1 MGTFY
6 DREIEYLESTGTQY
20 IDTGIDFIY
29 GVNEIEVYLDVR
41 FNSSSKRQLMGSNG
55 YGYLGINVDDY
66 FESSCGVTTIQRD
79 FDFHKLKLII
89 SPSTANISFTVDSTT
104 ITAGYT
110 LTSYI
115 YRCYLFAL
123 GGRDNAAASFLCDA
137 CIKRAYII
145 IDNKKVR
152 DFIPVR
158 VGTTGYLFD
167 RVSCQ
172 LFGNAGTGNFVLGD
186 DMYDARVEYVGTRGL
201 GKAFPTGYIPTGT
214 DIVIDMTVKFQGFTA
229 KTGAFFYTWNSD
241 TTTECYC
248 LWRNGTTNN
257 QLTIR
262 CGNKQSQ
269 ASTVTYT
276 LSTGTTYNFRVKWG
290 QAAINYGTYTI
301 NTTAATNQNSSS
313 LYLSTSNTEQGMN
326 QDIYH
331 FKVYKASVL
340 VCDLIPVRKGQTPCV
355 YDRVTNRTFEGYGN
369 GTGSLV
375 MGNDIPDI
383 PYEAEIEYLKSDGN
397 AYLCLMPI
405 KNISPDVANWSMDV
419 MKVRSATEVFGGMST
434 NSMQLVFLS
443 GSFRNDWALA
453 SGASFAYATVSNN
466 VKYTLKQENGIL
478 SINNTSFTCNKNMTE
493 TTLFY
498 LFTRNPRETSTHF
511 TGRIYGMKVWS
522 RSTGEILYDYI
533 PVRIKDVGYFYDK
546 INGTLH
552 GNIGSG
558 SFVLGPDKP
567 MSYDAELDYITFDSS
582 QSINT
587 GLYGNLNTEVEL
599 TCRCPS
605 AVNMS
610 IFGARLSSGNDGIT
624 SYRSSFPSLYAN
636 IYDNS
641 NYRAM
646 QSNYYNDWV
655 TIKINKDSRQIKS
668 LNKTLYT
675 TNNTECSSDFITPNT
690 MRIGGF
696 ESVISDLTYRN
707 FVGCLGT
714 VKIWQNNTLV
724 RDYIPVKKYNIGY
737 LYDKVTNKLF
747 RNDFPSS
754 FALGPIKEKPTPI
767 IPSDDGI
774 SRYFSRRD
782 LLIEDAKI
790 KPYVTSGLVFHLDG
804 EDYDDTEKTW
814 TSRIGNYTFTMTG
827 TTKSSDGLGV
837 YFNGNAYSTYAN
849 FMAHAASSFTL
860 EVVYEKTGA
869 NASVWNGGNGAW
881 ICYRR
886 VGNNV
891 WRQTGT
897 TITVCPETYGKVT
910 HALTNAVSI
919 CNGDNLGFSSGSTY
933 YNRGTN
939 SNAYIGRDNNNQYRM
954 VGNIYQ
960 IRLYDRKL
968 TNAEIFHNQEIDRKR
983 YGITFK

>member
-20 IDTGIDFIY
+20 IDTGVIY
-29 GVNEIEVYLDVR
+29 DYSKNLRVECDIIPISNERTVITGNYNGSSASISIELGGTSNNHEREPR
-41 FNSSSKRQLMGSNG
+41 FFTSLTQSSSSDSLWANALTLNEKYKIVASYDIVSGLKELTCQEITVSSTYSGTTYGTFQNILLFLDHRSDKTPIANG
-55 YGYLGINVDDY
+55 L
-66 FESSCGVTTIQRD
+66 R
-79 FDFHKLKLII
+79 I
-89 SPSTANISFTVDSTT
+89 SRFR
-104 ITAGYT
+104 
-110 LTSYI
+110 L
-115 YRCYLFAL
+115 LL
-123 GGRDNAAASFLCDA
+123 DN
-137 CIKRAYII
+137 
-145 IDNKKVR
+145 
-152 DFIPVR
+152 IPVR
-158 VGTTGYLFD
+158 DMIPVRIGNVGYMFD
-167 RVSCQ
+167 RVTCQ

-201 GKAFPTGYIPTGT
+201 GKAFPTGYVPTGT
-214 DIVIDMTVKFQGFTA
+214 DIVIDMSVKFQGFTA

-257 QLTIR
+257 RLTIR

-301 NTTAATNQNSSS
+301 NTTAATNQNPSP
-313 LYLSTSNTEQGMN
+313 LYLSTSYIEQGIN
-326 QDIYH
+326 QDIYY

-355 YDRVTNRTFEGYGN
+355 YDRVTNRTFEGYGT

-375 MGNDIPDI
+375 MGNDVPDI
-383 PYEAEIEYLKSDGN
+383 PSD
-397 AYLCLMPI
+397 
-405 KNISPDVANWSMDV
+405 
-419 MKVRSATEVFGGMST
+419 
-434 NSMQLVFLS
+434 
-443 GSFRNDWALA
+443 
-453 SGASFAYATVSNN
+453 
-466 VKYTLKQENGIL
+466 
-478 SINNTSFTCNKNMTE
+478 
-493 TTLFY
+493 
-498 LFTRNPRETSTHF
+498 
-511 TGRIYGMKVWS
+511 
-522 RSTGEILYDYI
+522 
-533 PVRIKDVGYFYDK
+533 
-546 INGTLH
+546 
-552 GNIGSG
+552 
-558 SFVLGPDKP
+558 
-567 MSYDAELDYITFDSS
+567 YDAELDYIIFDSS

-610 IFGARLSSGNDGIT
+610 IFGARLVSGNDGIT
-624 SYRSSFPSLYAN
+624 SYRSYLPALYAN

-641 NYRAM
+641 NHRAM

-668 LNKTLYT
+668 INKTLYT
-675 TNNTECSSDFITPNT
+675 TNNIECSTNFITPNT

-707 FVGCLGT
+707 FVGCLST

-747 RNDFPSS
+747 GNDFPSS
-754 FALGPIKEKPTPI
+754 FALGPIKEKPAPI
-767 IPSDDGI
+767 IPLGDGI

-804 EDYDDTEKTW
+804 EDYDDTTKTW
-814 TSRIGNYTFTMTG
+814 EDRVAHYIFTMTN
-827 TTKSSDGLGV
+827 TTVSTDGLGGV

-860 EVVYEKTGA
+860 EVVYNKTGA
-869 NASVWNGGNGAW
+869 NASVFDGGTGYW
-881 ICYRR
+881 IGYRR

-897 TITVCPETYGKVT
+897 AITVCPDTYGKVT

-919 CNGDNLGFSSGSTY
+919 YNGKSLGFTTGSTY

-939 SNAYIGRDNNNQYRM
+939 TNGYLGRDNNNQYRM
-954 VGNIYQ
+954 VGNVYQ
-960 IRLYDRKL
+960 IRLYNRKL